1 MIIDRPAGAR
11 GHGSHGWLDSRHTFS
26 FANYHDADWM
36 GFGPLRVIN
45 EDRVQPGHGFPT
57 HHHANM
63 EIVSIV
69 LEGALAHRDS
79 TGAEDVLHAG
89 DVQCMSAG
97 AGIDHSEYNG
107 SASEPVHF
115 LQVWIQPDRVN
126 APPVHAQH
134 GFDPAQAAGS
144 WQLLVASD
152 RDDAALT
159 IRQDAR
165 ILRGLP
171 GAAAGL
177 PFTVPDGRRAWL
189 QVTRGEVVVAGRP
202 LAAGDAIGI
211 VDESDGFEVR
221 TVGAG
226 AEVLLFDL
234 PR

>member
-11 GHGSHGWLDSRHTFS
+11 GHGVHGWLDSRHTFS
-26 FANYHDADWM
+26 FADYHDPAWM

-45 EDRVQPGHGFPT
+45 EDRVQPGHGFPP
-57 HHHANM
+57 HRHANM
-63 EIVSIV
+63 EIISIV

-97 AGIDHSEYNG
+97 TGIEHSEYNG
-107 SASEPVHF
+107 STSEPVHF

-134 GFDPAQAAGS
+134 GFGPAQADGR

-152 RDDAALT
+152 RGEAALT

-165 ILRGLP
+165 ILRGRP
-171 GAAAGL
+171 GDSVGL
-177 PFTVPDGRRAWL
+177 PFTVAAGRRAWL
-189 QVTRGEVVVAGRP
+189 QVARGEIAVAGRT
-202 LAAGDAIGI
+202 LAAGDAIGL
-211 VDESDGFEVR
+211 VDESGEFEVR
-221 TVGAG
+221 GVDPG